1 MDFKRAN
8 PAHWPPASG
17 ASMRMTG
24 FKYIAIGNRFRDSSM
39 QLFESRTEGSDRS
52 GIERLHAAE
61 SVAKIL
67 VQVIAVLD
75 ARSRLSEKQL
85 VPFWSTRLQL
95 IESLHQHID
104 REATDLQ
111 VPGEME

>member
-1 MDFKRAN
+1 MDCKRAN
-8 PAHWPPASG
+8 PAHLPLASG
-17 ASMRMTG
+17 ASMRRTG
-24 FKYIAIGNRFRDSSM
+24 FKYIAIGNRLRDSSM
-39 QLFESRTEGSDRS
+39 QLFESRTEGSDRA
-52 GIERLHAAE
+52 GIEGLHHTE

-67 VQVIAVLD
+67 VELIAVLD
-75 ARSRLSEKQL
+75 ARSRLSEKQF
-85 VPFWSTRLQL
+85 VPFRSTRLQL